1 MRGSTVIRPRHTKFR
16 PIVEGLD
23 DRCLPSVAGLTPA
36 QVATAYGLSG
46 LTFGTRAANGSGQK
60 IAIVDAYNDP
70 NIKTELAVFDSAFN
84 LPRPPSL
91 TVVGQTGTSALPSND
106 AVWALEEALDV
117 EWAHAL
123 APGASIVLV
132 EANSASV
139 PDLMAAVNV
148 AKRISRVSVI
158 AMSWGASEF
167 SGQTTDDSVFTTP
180 GVTFVAGSGDNGS
193 GALWPASSPNVL
205 AVGGTTLQVNTSGT
219 YLGETAWSG
228 SGGGISTIEQ
238 EPSYQAS
245 VQSTGWRS
253 TPDVA
258 FDADPNTGVPIYS
271 QGSWITVGGTSLGT
285 AAWAGMIA
293 IVDQGRALANEGTLG
308 STQTL
313 SALYS
318 LPSSAF
324 HTVGGGYNTQTG
336 LGSPN
341 GAALVN
347 DLVSSNGGTTNN
359 GQNNGSGQPVSSPP
373 VSSHPKG
380 GHHPNR
386 GLDGR
391 SRITISGHGSSR
403 FRPVSLDPDDRAI
416 ARPSRTRIENR
427 PLSSNGT
434 VT

>member
-1 MRGSTVIRPRHTKFR
+1 MIRPRRTKFR

-84 LPRPPSL
+84 LPAPSEPDRRRSNGYIGAALQRCRLGPGRRPWTWNGATPC
-91 TVVGQTGTSALPSND
+91 
-106 AVWALEEALDV
+106 
-117 EWAHAL
+117 

-167 SGQTTDDSVFTTP
+167 SGETAYDSVFTTP
-180 GVTFVAGSGDNGS
+180 GVTFVAGSGDSGS
-193 GALWPASSPNVL
+193 FGGPLWPASSPNVL
-205 AVGGTTLQVNTSGT
+205 AVGGTTLQVNTSGN

-245 VQSTGWRS
+245 VQSTGGRS

-258 FDADPNTGVPIYS
+258 FDADPITGVPIYS

-313 SALYS
+313 TALYS

-324 HTVGGGYNTQTG
+324 HTVGGAYNTQTG

-347 DLVSSNGGTTNN
+347 DLVRQPPERRPPERRPSSQPCARGPLPEHHLWARL
-359 GQNNGSGQPVSSPP
+359 QPIPSGITRP
-373 VSSHPKG
+373 
-380 GHHPNR
+380 
-386 GLDGR
+386 GR
-391 SRITISGHGSSR
+391 SRD
-403 FRPVSLDPDDRAI
+403 RPALPDSDREPAL
-416 ARPSRTRIENR
+416 E
-427 PLSSNGT
+427 
-434 VT
+434 

>member
-1 MRGSTVIRPRHTKFR
+1 
-16 PIVEGLD
+16 
-23 DRCLPSVAGLTPA
+23 
-36 QVATAYGLSG
+36 
-46 LTFGTRAANGSGQK
+46 
-60 IAIVDAYNDP
+60 
-70 NIKTELAVFDSAFN
+70 
-84 LPRPPSL
+84 
-91 TVVGQTGTSALPSND
+91 
-106 AVWALEEALDV
+106 
-117 EWAHAL
+117 
-123 APGASIVLV
+123 
-132 EANSASV
+132 
-139 PDLMAAVNV
+139 MAAVNV
-148 AKRISRVSVI
+148 AKRISGVSVI

-167 SGQTTDDSVFTTP
+167 SGQTAYDSVFTTP
-180 GVTFVAGSGDNGS
+180 GVTFVAGSGDSGS
-193 GALWPASSPNVL
+193 FGGPLWPASSPNVL
-205 AVGGTTLQVNTSGT
+205 AVGGTTLQVNTSGN

-271 QGSWITVGGTSLGT
+271 QGSWMTVGGTSLGT

-313 SALYS
+313 TALYS

-324 HTVGGGYNTQTG
+324 HTVGGAYNTQTG

-359 GQNNGSGQPVSSPP
+359 GQNNGSGQPVSSRRKAATRKAAIIPTGCSRAAPGTPSLGTAPADSVRYHSTRTVARSPGPP
-373 VSSHPKG
+373 
-380 GHHPNR
+380 
-386 GLDGR
+386 GLG
-391 SRITISGHGSSR
+391 SGTG
-403 FRPVSLDPDDRAI
+403 P
-416 ARPSRTRIENR
+416 
-427 PLSSNGT
+427 
-434 VT
+434 

>member
-1 MRGSTVIRPRHTKFR
+1 MIRHRRTRFR

-23 DRCLPSVAGLTPA
+23 HRCLPSVAGLTPA

-46 LTFGTRAANGSGQK
+46 LTFGTRAANGSGQT

-70 NIKTELAVFDSAFN
+70 NIKTELAVFDSAYH
-84 LPRPPSL
+84 LPDPPSL

-106 AVWALEEALDV
+106 AGWALEEALDV

-123 APGASIVLV
+123 APGAAIVLV

-139 PDLMAAVNV
+139 PDLMAAVND
-148 AKRISRVSVI
+148 ATQIPGVSVI
-158 AMSWGASEF
+158 SMSWGGGEF
-167 SGQTTDDSVFTTP
+167 SGQTAYDSVFSTP
-180 GVTFVAGSGDNGS
+180 GVTFVSGSGDNGS
-193 GALWPASSPNVL
+193 FSGAQWPASSPTVL
-205 AVGGTTLQVNTSGT
+205 AVGGTTLQVSNGGT
-219 YLGETAWSG
+219 YQGETAWSG

-271 QGSWITVGGTSLGT
+271 ISLSSGQGSWTTVGGTSLGT
-285 AAWAGMIA
+285 AAWAAVIA

-313 SALYS
+313 TALYS
-318 LPSSAF
+318 LPSSDF
-324 HTVGGGYNTQTG
+324 NTIGGGYNTQTG
-336 LGSPN
+336 LGTPN

-347 DLVSSNGGTTNN
+347 GLVSYNGSTTNN
-359 GQNNGSGQPVSSPP
+359 GQNNCSGQPVSSPP
-373 VSSHPKG
+373 VGSNLKG

-386 GLDGR
+386 VLEGY
-391 SRITISGHGSSR
+391 SWNTISGHGSGR
-403 FRPVSLDPDDRAI
+403 FRPVS
-416 ARPSRTRIENR
+416 
-427 PLSSNGT
+427 G
-434 VT
+434 

>member
-1 MRGSTVIRPRHTKFR
+1 MRGSTVIRPRRTKFR

-23 DRCLPSVAGLTPA
+23 DRCLPSVTGLTPA
-36 QVATAYGLSG
+36 QVATAYGLRG

-123 APGASIVLV
+123 APGAGIVLV

-148 AKRISRVSVI
+148 AKRISGVSVI

-167 SGQTTDDSVFTTP
+167 SGQTAYDSVFTTP
-180 GVTFVAGSGDNGS
+180 GVTFVAGSGDTGS
-193 GALWPASSPNVL
+193 FGGPLWPASSPNVL
-205 AVGGTTLQVNTSGT
+205 AVGGTTLQVNTSGN

-228 SGGGISTIEQ
+228 SGGGISMIEQ

-258 FDADPNTGVPIYS
+258 FDAASITGVPVYS
-271 QGSWITVGGTSLGT
+271 QGSWITLGGTSLGT

-293 IVDQGRALANEGTLG
+293 IVDQGRALANKGTLG
-308 STQTL
+308 SMQTL
-313 SALYS
+313 TALYS

-324 HTVGGGYNTQTG
+324 HTVGGAYNTQTG

-347 DLVSSNGGTTNN
+347 DLVRQPPERRPPERRPSSQPCARGPLPEHHLWARL
-359 GQNNGSGQPVSSPP
+359 QPIPSGITRP
-373 VSSHPKG
+373 
-380 GHHPNR
+380 
-386 GLDGR
+386 GR
-391 SRITISGHGSSR
+391 SRD
-403 FRPVSLDPDDRAI
+403 RPALPDSDREPAL
-416 ARPSRTRIENR
+416 E
-427 PLSSNGT
+427 
-434 VT
+434 

>member
-1 MRGSTVIRPRHTKFR
+1 MIRPRRTKFR

-36 QVATAYGLSG
+36 QIATAYGLSG

-106 AVWALEEALDV
+106 AGWALEEALDV

-132 EANSASV
+132 EANSTSV

-158 AMSWGASEF
+158 AMSWGVSEF
-167 SGQTTDDSVFTTP
+167 SGETAYDSVFTTP
-180 GVTFVAGSGDNGS
+180 GVTFVAGSGDYG
-193 GALWPASSPNVL
+193 GGPLWPASSPNVL
-205 AVGGTTLQVNTSGT
+205 AVGGTTLQVNTSGN

-228 SGGGISTIEQ
+228 SGGGISTIEP
-238 EPSYQAS
+238 EPTWQQRVVPTSIDP
-245 VQSTGWRS
+245 TGGRS

-271 QGSWITVGGTSLGT
+271 QASWLTIGGTSLGT
-285 AAWAGMIA
+285 AAWAGIIA

-313 SALYS
+313 TALYS

-324 HTVGGGYNTQTG
+324 HTVGGAYNTQTG

-347 DLVSSNGGTTNN
+347 DLVRQPPERRPPERRPSSQPCARGPLPEHHLWARL
-359 GQNNGSGQPVSSPP
+359 QPIPSGITRP
-373 VSSHPKG
+373 
-380 GHHPNR
+380 
-386 GLDGR
+386 GR
-391 SRITISGHGSSR
+391 SR
-403 FRPVSLDPDDRAI
+403 DPPALPDSDREPAL
-416 ARPSRTRIENR
+416 E
-427 PLSSNGT
+427 
-434 VT
+434 

>member
-1 MRGSTVIRPRHTKFR
+1 MIRPRRTKFR

-36 QVATAYGLSG
+36 QVATAYGLRG

-91 TVVGQTGTSALPSND
+91 TVVGQTGTPALPSND

-123 APGASIVLV
+123 APGAGIDLV

-148 AKRISRVSVI
+148 AKRISGVSVI

-167 SGQTTDDSVFTTP
+167 SGQTAYDSVFTTP
-180 GVTFVAGSGDNGS
+180 GVTFVAGSGDTGS
-193 GALWPASSPNVL
+193 FGGPQWPASSPNVL
-205 AVGGTTLQVNTSGT
+205 AVGGTTLQVSTGGN

-238 EPSYQAS
+238 EPSHQAS
-245 VQSTGWRS
+245 VQSTGRS

-271 QGSWITVGGTSLGT
+271 QGSWITIGGTSLGT

-293 IVDQGRALANEGTLG
+293 IVDQGRALANKRTLG

-313 SALYS
+313 TALYS

-324 HTVGGGYNTQTG
+324 HTVGGAYNTQTG

-341 GAALVN
+341 GPALVK
-347 DLVSSNGGTTNN
+347 DLVSGTR
-359 GQNNGSGQPVSSPP
+359 PP
-373 VSSHPKG
+373 HRATRPCQA
-380 GHHPNR
+380 PE
-386 GLDGR
+386 
-391 SRITISGHGSSR
+391 
-403 FRPVSLDPDDRAI
+403 FRPPGGNHSF
-416 ARPSRTRIENR
+416 
-427 PLSSNGT
+427 
-434 VT
+434 

>member
-1 MRGSTVIRPRHTKFR
+1 
-16 PIVEGLD
+16 
-23 DRCLPSVAGLTPA
+23 
-36 QVATAYGLSG
+36 
-46 LTFGTRAANGSGQK
+46 
-60 IAIVDAYNDP
+60 
-70 NIKTELAVFDSAFN
+70 
-84 LPRPPSL
+84 
-91 TVVGQTGTSALPSND
+91 
-106 AVWALEEALDV
+106 
-117 EWAHAL
+117 
-123 APGASIVLV
+123 
-132 EANSASV
+132 
-139 PDLMAAVNV
+139 MAAVNV
-148 AKRISRVSVI
+148 AKRISGVSVI

-167 SGQTTDDSVFTTP
+167 SGQTAYDSVFTTP

-193 GALWPASSPNVL
+193 FGGPLWPASSPNVL
-205 AVGGTTLQVNTSGT
+205 AVGGTTLQVNTSGN

-258 FDADPNTGVPIYS
+258 FDADPTTGVPIYS

-313 SALYS
+313 TALYS

-324 HTVGGGYNTQTG
+324 HTVGGAYNTQTG

-386 GLDGR
+386 VLEGR
-391 SRITISGHGSSR
+391 SRNTISGHGSSR

>member
-1 MRGSTVIRPRHTKFR
+1 MIRPRRTKFR

-91 TVVGQTGTSALPSND
+91 TVVGQTGYIGASPPTMPAGP
-106 AVWALEEALDV
+106 WEEALDV
-117 EWAHAL
+117 ESAHAM
-123 APGASIVLV
+123 APGAWIVLV

-148 AKRISRVSVI
+148 AKRISGVSVI

-167 SGQTTDDSVFTTP
+167 SGETAYDSVFTTP
-180 GVTFVAGSGDNGS
+180 GVTFVAGSGDSGS
-193 GALWPASSPNVL
+193 FGGPLWPASSPNVL
-205 AVGGTTLQVNTSGT
+205 AVGGTTLQVNTSGN

-285 AAWAGMIA
+285 AAWAGIIA

-313 SALYS
+313 TALYS

-324 HTVGGGYNTQTG
+324 HTVGGAYNTQTG

-347 DLVSSNGGTTNN
+347 DLVRAATRKAATRKAAIIPTGCSRAAPGTPSL
-359 GQNNGSGQPVSSPP
+359 GMAPADSVR
-373 VSSHPKG
+373 
-380 GHHPNR
+380 HHSTR
-386 GLDGR
+386 
-391 SRITISGHGSSR
+391 T
-403 FRPVSLDPDDRAI
+403 VAI
-416 ARPSRTRIENR
+416 ARPSRTRIGNR

>member
-1 MRGSTVIRPRHTKFR
+1 MSRPRRTKFR

-36 QVATAYGLSG
+36 QVATAYGLRG
-46 LTFGTRAANGSGQK
+46 LTFGTQAANGSGQK

-70 NIKTELAVFDSAFN
+70 NIRTELAVFDSAFK
-84 LPRPPSL
+84 LPGPPSL
-91 TVVGQTGTSALPSND
+91 TVVGQKGTSALPSYD

-132 EANSASV
+132 EANSARV
-139 PDLMAAVNV
+139 RDLMAAVKV

-158 AMSWGASEF
+158 AMSWGESEF
-167 SGQTTDDSVFTTP
+167 LGETAYDSVFTTP
-180 GVTFVAGSGDNGS
+180 GVTFVAGSGDPGS
-193 GALWPASSPNVL
+193 FGGPLWPASSPNVL
-205 AVGGTTLQVNTSGT
+205 AVGGTTLHVNTRGK

-228 SGGGISTIEQ
+228 SGGGISTIER

-285 AAWAGMIA
+285 AAWAGLIA

-313 SALYS
+313 TALYS

-324 HTVGGGYNTQTG
+324 HIVGGAYNYQTG

-359 GQNNGSGQPVSSPP
+359 GQNNGSG
-373 VSSHPKG
+373 
-380 GHHPNR
+380 
-386 GLDGR
+386 
-391 SRITISGHGSSR
+391 
-403 FRPVSLDPDDRAI
+403 
-416 ARPSRTRIENR
+416 
-427 PLSSNGT
+427 
-434 VT
+434 

>member
-1 MRGSTVIRPRHTKFR
+1 MIRPRRTKFR

-23 DRCLPSVAGLTPA
+23 DRCLPSVTGLTPA
-36 QVATAYGLSG
+36 QVATAYGLRG

-158 AMSWGASEF
+158 AMSWGVSEF
-167 SGQTTDDSVFTTP
+167 SCETAYDSVFTTP
-180 GVTFVAGSGDNGS
+180 GVTFVAGSGDTGS
-193 GALWPASSPNVL
+193 FGGPLWPASSPNVL
-205 AVGGTTLQVNTSGT
+205 AVGGTTLQVNTSGN

-245 VQSTGWRS
+245 VQSTGRS

-258 FDADPNTGVPIYS
+258 FDADPGVPIYS

-293 IVDQGRALANEGTLG
+293 IVDQGRALANKGTLG

-313 SALYS
+313 TALYS

-324 HTVGGGYNTQTG
+324 HTVGGAYNTQTG

-347 DLVSSNGGTTNN
+347 GLVSSNGSTTNN
-359 GQNNGSGQPVSSPP
+359 GQNNCGGQPVSSPPVSSPP

-386 GLDGR
+386 VLEGR
-391 SRITISGHGSSR
+391 SRNTISGHGSSR
-403 FRPVSLDPDDRAI
+403 FRPVSLDPDDRPALPDSDREP
-416 ARPSRTRIENR
+416 ALE
-427 PLSSNGT
+427 
-434 VT
+434 

>member
-1 MRGSTVIRPRHTKFR
+1 MRGSTIIRPRRTKFR

-46 LTFGTRAANGSGQK
+46 LTFGTRAANGLGQR

-70 NIKTELAVFDSAFN
+70 KIKTELAVFDSAFN

-148 AKRISRVSVI
+148 AKRISRVAVI

-167 SGQTTDDSVFTTP
+167 SGQTAYDSVFTTP
-180 GVTFVAGSGDNGS
+180 GVTFVAGSGDSGS
-193 GALWPASSPNVL
+193 SGGPLWPASSPNVL
-205 AVGGTTLQVNTSGT
+205 AVGGTTLQVNTSGN

-245 VQSTGWRS
+245 VQSTGRS

-258 FDADPNTGVPIYS
+258 FDADPITGVPIYS
-271 QGSWITVGGTSLGT
+271 QGSWITLGGTSLGT
-285 AAWAGMIA
+285 AAWAGIIA

-313 SALYS
+313 TALYS

-324 HTVGGGYNTQTG
+324 HTVGGAYNTQTG

-347 DLVSSNGGTTNN
+347 GLVSSNGSTTNN
-359 GQNNGSGQPVSSPP
+359 GQNNCGGQPVSSPPVSSPP

-386 GLDGR
+386 VLEGR
-391 SRITISGHGSSR
+391 SRNTISGHGSSR
-403 FRPVSLDPDDRAI
+403 FRPVSLDPDDRPALPDSD
-416 ARPSRTRIENR
+416 R
-427 PLSSNGT
+427 
-434 VT
+434 

>member
-1 MRGSTVIRPRHTKFR
+1 MIRPRRTKFR

-123 APGASIVLV
+123 APGAGIVLV

-148 AKRISRVSVI
+148 AKRISGVSVI

-167 SGQTTDDSVFTTP
+167 SGETAYDSVFTTP
-180 GVTFVAGSGDNGS
+180 GVTFVAGSGDYGRRPPVAGLVPQRPGGRGDNTPSQHQWKLPGRDRLVRQRRRHQHDRA
-193 GALWPASSPNVL
+193 GTQLSS
-205 AVGGTTLQVNTSGT
+205 
-219 YLGETAWSG
+219 LG
-228 SGGGISTIEQ
+228 
-238 EPSYQAS
+238 P
-245 VQSTGWRS
+245 VHRRRS

-258 FDADPNTGVPIYS
+258 FDADPTTGVPIYS

-285 AAWAGMIA
+285 AAWAGIIA

-313 SALYS
+313 TALYS

-324 HTVGGGYNTQTG
+324 HTVGGAYNTQTG

-347 DLVSSNGGTTNN
+347 DLVR
-359 GQNNGSGQPVSSPP
+359 QP
-373 VSSHPKG
+373 PKG
-380 GHHPNR
+380 PPERRPSSQPCARGPLPEHHLWARLQPIPSGITR
-386 GLDGR
+386 PGR
-391 SRITISGHGSSR
+391 SRD
-403 FRPVSLDPDDRAI
+403 RPALPDSDREPAL
-416 ARPSRTRIENR
+416 E
-427 PLSSNGT
+427 
-434 VT
+434 

>member
-1 MRGSTVIRPRHTKFR
+1 MRGSTVIRPRRTKFR

-84 LPRPPSL
+84 LPHPPSL

-117 EWAHAL
+117 VWAHAL

-158 AMSWGASEF
+158 AMSWGVSEF
-167 SGQTTDDSVFTTP
+167 SGETAYDSVFTTP
-180 GVTFVAGSGDNGS
+180 GVTFVAGSGDYG
-193 GALWPASSPNVL
+193 GGPLWPASSPNVL
-205 AVGGTTLQVNTSGT
+205 AVGGTTLQVNTSGN

-245 VQSTGWRS
+245 VQSTGRS

-258 FDADPNTGVPIYS
+258 FDADPTTGVPIYS

-285 AAWAGMIA
+285 AAWAGIIA

-313 SALYS
+313 TALYS

-324 HTVGGGYNTQTG
+324 HTVGSAYNTQTG

-347 DLVSSNGGTTNN
+347 DLVRQPPERRPSSQPCARGPLPEHHLLARL
-359 GQNNGSGQPVSSPP
+359 QPIPSGITRP
-373 VSSHPKG
+373 
-380 GHHPNR
+380 
-386 GLDGR
+386 GR
-391 SRITISGHGSSR
+391 SRD
-403 FRPVSLDPDDRAI
+403 RPALPDSDRE
-416 ARPSRTRIENR
+416 PTLE
-427 PLSSNGT
+427 
-434 VT
+434 